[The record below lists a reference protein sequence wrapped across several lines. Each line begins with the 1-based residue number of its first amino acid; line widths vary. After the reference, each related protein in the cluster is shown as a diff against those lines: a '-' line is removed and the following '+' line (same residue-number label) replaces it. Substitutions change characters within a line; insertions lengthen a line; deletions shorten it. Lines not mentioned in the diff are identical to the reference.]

1 VTVRWTT
8 GLSDERR
15 IALERAFSLQQPER
29 KSDAGQSENSWNYRL
44 SNVSVE
50 NVRRIVSSPDV
61 VDTHFINRSTFEV
74 ETQPPPGDHQALG
87 VIYATWLQYPGIAL
101 LIGTALAIWL
111 LAFVAPALIAARADG
126 RAIESWL
133 TSMSAPFSHHA
144 LAFLLLIL
152 PFALWSARPTLS
164 PLVLAPMPPAGR
176 ASTPRAMFEQI
187 PCVTTAAMRA
197 RFAEEQAELPERT
210 TCPPDYP
217 VIEWVR
223 LNVPVESVFAIDR
236 WTPYPPQVF
245 MAPQAVVFPTLDAS
259 FIHEQSLFR
268 EYYALF
274 DDRMRRYRLQPFF
287 NTVESDEE
295 RAEFVR
301 RLGVT
306 HVLVS
311 PVHYDE
317 LRPVLDRRPDQYVR
331 RYDNARWAVYEV
343 IAN

>member
-1 VTVRWTT
+1 M
-8 GLSDERR
+8 
-15 IALERAFSLQQPER
+15 
-29 KSDAGQSENSWNYRL
+29 
-44 SNVSVE
+44 
-50 NVRRIVSSPDV
+50 
-61 VDTHFINRSTFEV
+61 
-74 ETQPPPGDHQALG
+74 
-87 VIYATWLQYPGIAL
+87 
-101 LIGTALAIWL
+101 WL
-111 LAFVAPALIAARADG
+111 LAFVAPALLTARGDG
-126 RAIESWL
+126 RMMESWL
-133 TSMSAPFSHHA
+133 ASMSAPFSRYA
-144 LAFLLLIL
+144 LAFMLLIV
-152 PFALWSARPTLS
+152 PFAFWSARPTLS
-164 PLVLAPMPPAGR
+164 PLLLSPMPPAGR

-223 LNVPVESVFAIDR
+223 MNVPVESVFAIDR

-259 FIHEQSLFR
+259 FIHEDSLFR
-268 EYYALF
+268 NYYALF

-287 NTVESDEE
+287 NTAESDGE

-317 LRPVLDRRPDQYVR
+317 LRPVLDQRPDQYVR
-331 RYDNARWAVYEV
+331 KYDNARWAVYEV